1 MKRVLAIILATMCLL
16 SSLPVLAEE
25 NESNIFDSAGKFFG
39 DTWNSAGELWN
50 EATTA
55 VGDAWNAAGD
65 AIGQGW
71 ASLSGATVEAWNKAG
86 AYLGEKNA
94 EFNVWMSIN
103 GNDALERL
111 KKAFDEMTAELQLRQ
126 SDSNEVWLQVMDYA
140 DTNGVAKITM
150 AKLTLA
156 AFAFAQTEADGAE
169 ALQFTLD
176 MVTNSGITNQESA
189 EAALAVMVAGGNGEE
204 INTENGGNR
213 YYMGQ
218 VVNTGTDNGFS
229 GSNKID
235 RKDPHFGWELGR
247 FFVSGYTRVMQD
259 EDGNPIFLKNAGDTV
274 TLWFNL
280 GQDIECLNGNDNL
293 AIVTDTNGYDEY
305 FGITQTD
312 FGRGALIIRHTDY
325 QNAVGEPVIYRDYL
339 AGNLSIGADTTVQ
352 LFEEGD
358 YEVALNYETKGKT
371 LGVIDD
377 YNNYRIAFKFSVR
390 NGNCMIFPIDVETK
404 DELLNTAITP
414 NGFYIDLARS
424 RYLDINIK
432 RETLTEGA
440 VGLTEDVRFNRPA
453 KDGDQYTE
461 EGIYTITVINRYT
474 GQDTTKRIYVGTNEI
489 LRAHVVTE
497 LSIEEIQRMI
507 SEGAQISEDGTITGP
522 EGN

>member
-1 MKRVLAIILATMCLL
+1 MKRVLSIILAMMCLL

-25 NESNIFDSAGKFFG
+25 KGSIFESAGEFFG
-39 DTWNSAGELWN
+39 SAWNSAGELWN
-50 EATTA
+50 DATTA
-55 VGDAWNAAGD
+55 AGDALNAAGD

-71 ASLSGATVEAWNKAG
+71 ASLSGAALEAWNKAG
-86 AYLGEKNA
+86 TYLGEKNA

-111 KKAFDEMTAELQLRQ
+111 KEAFDETTVELGLPQ
-126 SDSNEVWLQVMDYA
+126 SESDKLWLQIMNYA
-140 DTNGVAKITM
+140 NDNGIANITL

-156 AFAFAQTEADGAE
+156 AFVYAQAETDGIE
-169 ALQFTLD
+169 VLEFTLD
-176 MVTNSGITNQESA
+176 MVTNSGITNQEAA
-189 EAALAVMVAGGNGEE
+189 EAALAVMAAGSTGEE
-204 INTENGGNR
+204 IDTENVGNR

-259 EDGNPIFLKNAGDTV
+259 ENGNPIFLKNAGDTV

-280 GQDIECLNGNDNL
+280 GQDIECLDGNDDL
-293 AIVTDTNGYDEY
+293 AVVSDANGYDEY
-305 FGITQTD
+305 FGIPRTD
-312 FGRGALIIRHTDY
+312 FGRGALIIRYTDY
-325 QNAVGEPVIYRDYL
+325 QNAAGEPVIYRDYL

-358 YEVALNYETKGKT
+358 YEVALDYETKGKT
-371 LGVIDD
+371 LGIIDD

-390 NGNCMIFPIDVETK
+390 NGNCMIFPMDVVTK
-404 DELLNTAITP
+404 EELLNTAITP

-440 VGLTEDVRFNRPA
+440 MGLIEDVRFNHPA
-453 KDGDQYTE
+453 KEGDQYTE

-474 GQDTTKRIYVGTNEI
+474 GQNTTKRIYVGSNAI

-497 LSIEEIQRMI
+497 LSIEEIQQML
-507 SEGAQISEDGTITGP
+507 SEGAQILEDGTITKP
-522 EGN
+522 TDD